1 MELFGKRLSE
11 LREKSGLT
19 QKELSSRLGMARTT
33 FSGYEN
39 GTREPDHQTLQKFA
53 DYFDVSIDYLLG
65 RTDDK
70 KAILDDQSRS
80 LIDMLELELSD
91 EEIINKMN
99 FKVDGI
105 LLEPEDVK
113 VFLALVRAERLRKK
127 LGLVSEQNKS

>member
-1 MELFGKRLSE
+1 
-11 LREKSGLT
+11 
-19 QKELSSRLGMARTT
+19 MARTT

-70 KAILDDQSRS
+70 KTILDDQSRS

>member
-1 MELFGKRLSE
+1 MFGKRLSE

-33 FSGYEN
+33 YSGYEN
-39 GTREPDHQTLQKFA
+39 ATREPDHQTLQKFA

>member
-70 KAILDDQSRS
+70 KTILDDQSRS